1 MPLFSVIIP
10 AYNRAPFIAQTLRSV
25 LAQSFTN
32 FEVIVIDD
40 GSTDDTVAIAR
51 SFETSFSSRLR
62 IVQQPNA
69 GPARNHAAS
78 LATGDYLAFLDSDD
92 LWQPWTLETYAALIA
107 SRNRPSI
114 LCAFPHPFSSESELA
129 SLTRAPLD
137 VEVSADYLATNPLTV
152 VPGAGTLVVRAHI
165 FSQSRGFPTQRINAE
180 DADLYLRL
188 GIVPGFI
195 NVRAPVLVCY
205 RTHDGAQNLSTPKSI
220 AGRLFIAH
228 GERTN
233 RYPGGPARKLDRDKI
248 ISSHLRSG
256 AVEALYVRAF
266 SGALKLYLAS
276 FTANLRLHRF
286 PFLFAFP
293 LLFLAH
299 ALRLKSPPLSAPR
312 TAAPPRAPP
321 PRTAPPRPP
330 PPRTPP
336 ARTARAR

>member
-312 TAAPPRAPP
+312 TAALLRAALL
-321 PRTAPPRPP
+321 RTAPVS
-330 PPRTPP
+330 TAS
-336 ARTARAR
+336 AR